1 MIYDASIKIITK
13 IIMMITTYFLRLHI
27 MIIIICINHQNQNHD
42 DLLLSCILPV
52 SPRVGEAELYPDS
65 QDTRW
70 NSLFIRIITMTV

>member
-1 MIYDASIKIITK
+1 
-13 IIMMITTYFLRLHI
+13 MITTYFLRLHI

-52 SPRVGEAELYPDS
+52 RPRVGEAELYPDS